1 VNTRRG
7 LSVDTFLIYNGT
19 ALLYDWPFDG
29 RAACRHRKP
38 VLLLDPFT
46 LFISNALL
54 HLALM
59 LALAIISRLA
69 PDILAIRLWMR
80 GHGLMALA
88 IVLMAVMAL
97 LSPEARPPLK
107 LLIGGLLMSALL
119 LMLAGLRHFFGL
131 HPLPLAL
138 RVGYVL
144 ALLGLAGLMQWS
156 PEVPL
161 AGVWQASVLMVL
173 LLGCV
178 HVLWRQRGHLRP
190 IVLLAWPA

>member
-1 VNTRRG
+1 M
-7 LSVDTFLIYNGT
+7 
-19 ALLYDWPFDG
+19 
-29 RAACRHRKP
+29 
-38 VLLLDPFT
+38 LLLDPFT

-131 HPLPLAL
+131 RPLPLAL

-161 AGVWQASVLMVL
+161 AGVWQASL
-173 LLGCV
+173 
-178 HVLWRQRGHLRP
+178 
-190 IVLLAWPA
+190 